1 MAQGNHMEKQPAEK
15 NMPNEKKLMD
25 VLAQPRCVEDLDIPQ
40 NILIDILLR
49 LLYTE
54 GNVDF
59 RRMSQVTRVPYALEQ
74 LLDWLRKEHLVEV
87 SQSSASYGPL
97 NYIYKLSDSG
107 DERAK
112 EAMDR
117 CQYIGP
123 IPVPVNHY
131 NKAIELQTTG
141 PRMVKPEQVKKALH
155 GLVLPD
161 DFHRKIG
168 PAINS
173 AASLFLYGPPGN
185 GKTTISLQ
193 ISQLISG
200 TKPIWIP
207 YALTAGGQIIQI
219 YDRLFHEE
227 LGSEPKTD
235 IDGRWG
241 LFKRPSVV
249 VGGEMKIDSL
259 DLRFDPLANFY
270 EAPLQLKANGGVFL
284 IDDFGRQQASPIDLL
299 NRWIMPLENGMDFL
313 RLRTGQTLVIPFRA
327 LIIFCTNLDP
337 FHLADEAFFRRIQMK
352 VGIFNPD
359 EPTYKR
365 IFQMVCQQLGII
377 FDVTSYEYLIDKWY
391 RQDKRSLQAVHP
403 RDILSIVN
411 AICYYDNSHIQLTPS
426 LIDQA
431 CEIYFL
437 KQ

>member
-1 MAQGNHMEKQPAEK
+1 MSSEEELK
-15 NMPNEKKLMD
+15 D
-25 VLAQPRCVEDLDIPQ
+25 VLGQPKSVEDLDIPQ

-59 RRMSQVTRVPYALEQ
+59 RRMSQVMRVPYALEQ
-74 LLDWLRKEHLVEV
+74 LLEWLRKEHLVEV

-97 NYIYKLSDSG
+97 NYIYKLTESG
-107 DERAK
+107 EERAR
-112 EAMDR
+112 ESMER

-123 IPVPVNHY
+123 VPVPVNRY
-131 NKAIELQTTG
+131 NQAIELQTTG
-141 PRMVKPEQVKKALH
+141 PRMVTPEQVKASLK
-155 GLVLPD
+155 GLVLPE

-168 PAINS
+168 PAINL

-200 TKPIWIP
+200 AEPIWIP

-227 LGSEPKTD
+227 VEKDSKSD
-235 IDGRWG
+235 MDGRWG

-249 VGGEMKIDSL
+249 VGGEMKMDAL

-299 NRWIMPLENGMDFL
+299 NRWIMPLENGVDYL
-313 RLRTGQTLVIPFRA
+313 RLRTGQTLVIPFRS

-337 FHLADEAFFRRIQMK
+337 YHLADEAFFRRIQMK

-359 EPTYKR
+359 EATYKR
-365 IFQMVCQQLGII
+365 IFQHVCQQFNII
-377 FDVTSYEYLIDKWY
+377 FDVTSYDHLIDKWY
-391 RQDKRSLQAVHP
+391 REDTRPLQAVHP

-411 AICYYDNSHIQLTPS
+411 AICYYDKS
-426 LIDQA
+426 LIRITPDLLDQA

-437 KQ
+437 KH

>member
-1 MAQGNHMEKQPAEK
+1 MSTNKLLDEILTQPK
-15 NMPNEKKLMD
+15 S
-25 VLAQPRCVEDLDIPQ
+25 VEDLDIPQ
-40 NILIDILLR
+40 NILIDIILR

-59 RRMSQVTRVPYALEQ
+59 RRMSQVMRVAYALEQ

-87 SQSSASYGPL
+87 SQSSASFGSL
-97 NYIYKLSDSG
+97 NYIYKLTDSG
-107 DERAK
+107 EGRAR

-123 IPVPVNHY
+123 VPVPVDRY

-141 PRMVKPEQVKKALH
+141 PRLVKPAQVKKALSD
-155 GLVLPD
+155 LVLPD

-168 PAINS
+168 PAVNS

-185 GKTTISLQ
+185 GKTTISMH
-193 ISQLISG
+193 ISRLISG
-200 TKPIWIP
+200 TEPIWLP

-219 YDRLFHEE
+219 YDRLFHQEIE
-227 LGSEPKTD
+227 KEHKNT

-249 VGGEMKIDSL
+249 VGGEMKIESL

-299 NRWIMPLENGMDFL
+299 NRWIMPLENGVDFL
-313 RLRTGQTLVIPFRA
+313 RLRTGQTMVIPFRA

-337 FHLADEAFFRRIQMK
+337 YNLADESFFRRIQMK
-352 VGIFNPD
+352 VGIFNPS
-359 EPTYKR
+359 EAEFKR
-365 IFQMVCQQLGII
+365 IFIKVCQQMEIY
-377 FDVTSYEYLIDKWY
+377 FDDASYVHLIEKWY
-391 RQDKRSLQAVHP
+391 RNDNRQFQAVHP
-403 RDILSIVN
+403 RDLLTIIRAVCN
-411 AICYYDNSHIQLTPS
+411 YDDREIHLTQE
-426 LIDQA
+426 LIDEA
-431 CEIYFL
+431 CEIYFVRHTSAI
-437 KQ
+437 QANEN